1 MQIKGE
7 SRGERLR
14 REKIEERG
22 GRRDWILIGESGK
35 ERRQESHNFDR
46 DQDFEASSYKVD
58 IQVITAEN
66 KLQIQVSRRQSALS
80 YVVALA
86 ATLRVAG
93 APEGYCFAAAG
104 PWEWALQR

>member
-1 MQIKGE
+1 MGWINGE

-46 DQDFEASSYKVD
+46 NQDFEASSYKVD

-66 KLQIQVSRRQSALS
+66 KLQVSRRQSALS
-80 YVVALA
+80 HVVAPA

-93 APEGYCFAAAG
+93 APEGCCFAAAG